1 MRIKTILSTFLIGL
15 VSVFSCKKNETTVTP
30 KSNTEYLAS
39 TISKSWKNTKAQA
52 TTQGLTIDLVA
63 TQPTCVVDNVL
74 TFSTNKT
81 YEIREGATKCNAADP
96 DLVLKANWSFSADE
110 KKFTV
115 DKIIFQGQQ
124 LENVTFDILELS
136 DIIFVGKTALTINNT
151 NYQFVA
157 TFEPA
162 K

>member
-15 VSVFSCKKNETTVTP
+15 VLVFSCKKNETTVTP

-39 TISKSWKNTKAQA
+39 TSSKSWKNTKAQA

>member
-1 MRIKTILSTFLIGL
+1 MRIQTISIAIFISLIFA
-15 VSVFSCKKNETTVTP
+15 FSCKKNETTVTP
-30 KSNTEYLAS
+30 KTKTEYLAG
-39 TISKSWKNTKAQA
+39 TTSKSWKNTKAQA

-74 TFSTNKT
+74 TFSSNKT

-110 KKFTV
+110 TKFTV

-124 LENVTFDILELS
+124 LTNVSFDIVELT
-136 DIIFVGKTALTINNT
+136 DIIFIGKTTLSLSNT
-151 NYQFVA
+151 TYQFVA
-157 TFEPA
+157 TFEPS

>member
-15 VSVFSCKKNETTVTP
+15 VLVFSCKKNETTVTP